1 MLVSIAV
8 LLAGAASAH
17 VASREQWHPL
27 AAAYF
32 DAVFASRID
41 PIDWQGIER
50 RYASAGPDIR
60 HAGSAP
66 AFAALARLDSFAG
79 TDPGAAIR
87 RAIEA
92 RDADA
97 LRIAAARAN
106 AIALRARL
114 EKARGLLERPRAALA
129 EIAAARLIYR
139 GFEIGLGASDAAAHR
154 RLGLAWLRLAT
165 LLSAGGDGAEA
176 ERLIGMLAGEIRN
189 RFETGPPPLPPPDRL
204 PPGGALGEQE
214 PLPRSVLNFE
224 QRGIDERR
232 LFLVAYGDMLFDSP
246 EILGAPARTLGLA
259 CSSCHN
265 RGDVNRAL
273 FVPGLS
279 RRPGGIDVDNA
290 FFNPRASDGRLDP
303 LDTPS
308 LRGIRFTAPYGRDGR
323 IASLR
328 EFVRNVIVGELG
340 GPEPTPLM
348 LDALTAYL
356 NEFDFLPAPLLARD
370 GRLNARASEA
380 ARRGEAIFNR
390 PFAAMAGRSCASCH
404 VPDGNFVDG
413 RRHDIGSVAPSTR
426 NARDGALDTP
436 TLLGI
441 RYTAPYFHD
450 GSLPTLAAVVE
461 WFDRRYRLGLDAA
474 ERADLTAY
482 LEAVGTG
489 EAPVGGVRR
498 QEHALPAGLRR
509 GLDISLH
516 AGHPDPGPGPPACA
530 ASVAHGGPRPRR
542 RRGGDGQRRGHR
554 PGVRSRRP
562 DRGDR
567 GGGFGG
573 GLDGGGEIVGAVQE
587 GGGASCGRALLGAS
601 PSRRRS
607 RLPPGR
613 RRRSGRSRSP
623 SCRRR
628 TRRSCS
634 ATCGASAPI
643 SRPRPAGA

>member
-1 MLVSIAV
+1 MRA
-8 LLAGAASAH
+8 
-17 VASREQWHPL
+17 
-27 AAAYF
+27 
-32 DAVFASRID
+32 
-41 PIDWQGIER
+41 R
-50 RYASAGPDIR
+50 RPDIR

-165 LLSAGGDGAEA
+165 LLSAGGRRREA

-308 LRGIRFTAPYGRDGR
+308 LRGIRFTAPYGRDGAHR
-323 IASLR
+323 QPAR
-328 EFVRNVIVGELG
+328 VRPQRDRGRARRRRSR
-340 GPEPTPLM
+340 PPLM
-348 LDALTAYL
+348 LDAPHRLS
-356 NEFDFLPAPLLARD
+356 ERVRFPAGAA
-370 GRLNARASEA
+370 ARARRAAERA
-380 ARRGEAIFNR
+380 RERGGEARRGDLQPPLCGDGR
-390 PFAAMAGRSCASCH
+390 PVLRELPCAGRQ
-404 VPDGNFVDG
+404 F
-413 RRHDIGSVAPSTR
+413 RRRAGVTTSARSRRPHATRGTARWIRRRCWGSATPRPISTT
-426 NARDGALDTP
+426 ARCRRSP
-436 TLLGI
+436 
-441 RYTAPYFHD
+441 P
-450 GSLPTLAAVVE
+450 VVE

-489 EAPVGGVRR
+489 EAPWEAFDGRNTR
-498 QEHALPAGLRR
+498 FRLWLRR
-509 GLDISLH
+509 GLDVPLH
-516 AGHPDPGPGPPACA
+516 AGHPDPRQ
-530 ASVAHGGPRPRR
+530 GPRGMRCFCCAR
-542 RRGGDGQRRGHR
+542 W
-554 PGVRSRRP
+554 
-562 DRGDR
+562 
-567 GGGFGG
+567 
-573 GLDGGGEIVGAVQE
+573 A
-587 GGGASCGRALLGAS
+587 ATLGADAAAMDNVAAI
-601 PSRRRS
+601 
-607 RLPPGR
+607 GR
-613 RRRSGRSRSP
+613 VSDLAARIEAIAAAV
-623 SCRRR
+623 
-628 TRRSCS
+628 S
-634 ATCGASAPI
+634 AADWTAAEKLWA
-643 SRPRPAGA
+643 RYKKAEARHAAELY